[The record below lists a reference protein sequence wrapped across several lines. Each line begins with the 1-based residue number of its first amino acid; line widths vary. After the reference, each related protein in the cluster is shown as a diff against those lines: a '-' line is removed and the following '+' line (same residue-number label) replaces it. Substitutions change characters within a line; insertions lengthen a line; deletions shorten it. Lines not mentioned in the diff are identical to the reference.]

1 MAYPTLWEISPIV
14 LISIACIWSRY
25 FLRPY
30 LVEKGKNLAS
40 KEDIE
45 ELTRKVEGIKAQH
58 SLELERLRS
67 ELGRASLI
75 HKAQYET
82 EFRAYKEIWPRLVD
96 VQRAAAALRPIW
108 DYTDPKESPEER
120 RRRRSQEFGE
130 AFNALQNAVWKRKPF
145 YSAAVH
151 RELQELT
158 HLAHGEAIDYQ
169 HGDPNR
175 DDNYWPDTIK
185 NMEAISAK
193 VDMICEAIRQRVS
206 ASDKPS

>member
-14 LISIACIWSRY
+14 LISIAGIWARY

-82 EFRAYKEIWPRLVD
+82 EFRAAPSR
-96 VQRAAAALRPIW
+96 RP
-108 DYTDPKESPEER
+108 TGGGGTQTNMGLHGSER
-120 RRRRSQEFGE
+120 IARGT
-130 AFNALQNAVWKRKPF
+130 A
-145 YSAAVH
+145 
-151 RELQELT
+151 
-158 HLAHGEAIDYQ
+158 
-169 HGDPNR
+169 
-175 DDNYWPDTIK
+175 
-185 NMEAISAK
+185 
-193 VDMICEAIRQRVS
+193 
-206 ASDKPS
+206 